1 MIKLKYEFVTATA
14 ATNGA
19 YIAFWNYS
27 SFKRRFFKKNSALYN
42 LNCYKV
48 LLAKYNFNK
57 QHIFPKYLG
66 TFNKGCNYKI

>member
-1 MIKLKYEFVTATA
+1 MNLSQQLQLQMGHILLSEITPPLKGVFL
-14 ATNGA
+14 
-19 YIAFWNYS
+19 
-27 SFKRRFFKKNSALYN
+27 KKKHSALYN

-66 TFNKGCNYKI
+66 TFNKGCNYKIYI